1 MQAISFQP
9 VSEWLLVQR
18 ASKPAE
24 KRTPEG
30 VIIPESSVVAIPKAM
45 VLAIGDK
52 VPLDIK
58 PGDEIVLNQYSGDD
72 IKFGEMILT
81 TVRWDEI
88 KLVIRYR
95 EEPDPIEIAT
105 PSEVMEVSRAKRKVN

>member
-18 ASKPAE
+18 ASKPTE
-24 KRTPEG
+24 KHTPEG

-72 IKFGEMILT
+72 IKFGDMILT
-81 TVRWDEI
+81 CVRWDEI

-105 PSEVMEVSRAKRKVN
+105 SDEVVEVSRARKRAN